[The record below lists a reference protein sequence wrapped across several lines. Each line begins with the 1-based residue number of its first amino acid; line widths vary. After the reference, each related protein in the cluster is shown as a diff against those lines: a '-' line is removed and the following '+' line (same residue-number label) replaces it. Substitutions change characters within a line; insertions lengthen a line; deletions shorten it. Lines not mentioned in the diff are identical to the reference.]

1 MFFRHFYDQRLAQ
14 ASYLVGCQATG
25 EAVVIDANR
34 DVAQYLAAAAAEGL
48 RITHVTET
56 HIHADYVSGS
66 RELAARSGAQLL
78 LSGEG
83 GPDWQYAFATA
94 AGATLLHDGDTLMV
108 GNLRL
113 EVLHTPGHT
122 PEHLSFLLTDTP
134 ASTQPVMIFTGDFV
148 FVGDVGR
155 PDLLEKAAKIEGTME
170 AGARTLWQSLERFR
184 ALPDHV
190 QVWPGHGAGSA
201 CGKALGAVPSSTV
214 GYEKLVNW
222 GVGAADAVSF
232 VAGVLEGQPEPPAYF
247 AVMKRVNKVGPA
259 LLGERPPVAALDDA
273 TAGALLDAGAVLL
286 DVRAKEAFAAGHHQ
300 GAINV
305 PVGKSLATY
314 AGSLVAYDVP
324 IVVLAPDAEAAHETR
339 YALALIGLDDVRGW
353 ITAAQLSARAGQVV
367 PQVTAADALAA
378 VARGARI
385 VDVRNRTEWDAG
397 HVAAATLLPLPDLAA
412 RVGELPTD
420 QPVLVHCQSGVR
432 SAMATSFLRARG
444 VDAVNVQGGYLAL
457 ARHAG

>member
-1 MFFRHFYDQRLAQ
+1 MFFHHFYDTRLAQ

-25 EAVVIDANR
+25 NALVIDPNR
-34 DVAQYLAAAAAEGL
+34 DVQQYERLAAEQGL

-56 HIHADYVSGS
+56 HIHADFVSGA
-66 RELAARSGAQLL
+66 RELAARSGAELM

-83 GPDWQYAFATA
+83 GPDWQYAFASA
-94 AGATLLHDGDTLMV
+94 AGATLLHDGDAFMV

-134 ASTQPVMIFTGDFV
+134 ASAQPVMIFTGDFV

-190 QVWPGHGAGSA
+190 QLWPGHGAGSA

-222 GVGAADAVSF
+222 GVGAADEASF
-232 VAGVLEGQPEPPAYF
+232 VAAVLEGQPEPPAYF
-247 AVMKRVNKVGPA
+247 AVMKRVNKLGPA
-259 LLGERPPVAALDDA
+259 LLGDRSPVAALDDA

-286 DVRAKEAFAAGHHQ
+286 DVRAKETFAAAHHH

-353 ITAAQLSARAGQVV
+353 ITATQLSSRAGQVV
-367 PQVTAADALAA
+367 PQVTAAEALAA
-378 VARGARI
+378 VAGGARI

-397 HVAAATLLPLPDLAA
+397 HVAEATLLPLPDLAA

-420 QPVLVHCQSGVR
+420 QRVLVHCQSGVR

-444 VDAVNVQGGYLAL
+444 VDAVNVEGGYLAL